1 MGGPVICKPA
11 WFSPFCIL
19 TGSGPERHLMA
30 GTRLRGGGRSLARS
44 GLTRNEKYNG
54 GAAGGGEKHPPG
66 LPSGERF
73 LFYAVARAA
82 SSSIAGK

>member
-1 MGGPVICKPA
+1 
-11 WFSPFCIL
+11 
-19 TGSGPERHLMA
+19 MA

-66 LPSGERF
+66 LPSGERWRGF
-73 LFYAVARAA
+73 KRDCVPFVGFGA
-82 SSSIAGK
+82 KP

>member
-1 MGGPVICKPA
+1 
-11 WFSPFCIL
+11 
-19 TGSGPERHLMA
+19 MA
-30 GTRLRGGGRSLARS
+30 GTRLRGGGRSLARN

-54 GAAGGGEKHPPG
+54 GAAGGGGEKHPPG